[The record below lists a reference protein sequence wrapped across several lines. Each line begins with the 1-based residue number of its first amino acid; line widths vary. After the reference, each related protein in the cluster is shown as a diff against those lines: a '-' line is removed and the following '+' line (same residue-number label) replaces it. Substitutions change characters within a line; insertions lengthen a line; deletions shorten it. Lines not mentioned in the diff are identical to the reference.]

1 MLAWLAIRVSYGGI
15 YVRMRASQR
24 SKCVSQ
30 MFVPTSTTQSRLRRF
45 MCVARRLIR
54 LRTENQR
61 WRAYALSLIKENRW
75 RAQRYGL
82 DDGLVDFGKGKVIP
96 WSELLNEM
104 LDLIYEDA
112 VALECEDEVNHLR
125 LILERGTSAHWQLRA
140 FETAIANGASQEEA
154 LKEVVS
160 MLVRETEVGLP
171 QAIG

>member
-1 MLAWLAIRVSYGGI
+1 M
-15 YVRMRASQR
+15 
-24 SKCVSQ
+24 
-30 MFVPTSTTQSRLRRF
+30 
-45 MCVARRLIR
+45 
-54 LRTENQR
+54 
-61 WRAYALSLIKENRW
+61 SLIKENRW

>member
-1 MLAWLAIRVSYGGI
+1 
-15 YVRMRASQR
+15 
-24 SKCVSQ
+24 
-30 MFVPTSTTQSRLRRF
+30 
-45 MCVARRLIR
+45 
-54 LRTENQR
+54 
-61 WRAYALSLIKENRW
+61 
-75 RAQRYGL
+75 
-82 DDGLVDFGKGKVIP
+82 
-96 WSELLNEM
+96 M

-125 LILERGTSAHWQLRA
+125 LILDRGTSAHWQLRA